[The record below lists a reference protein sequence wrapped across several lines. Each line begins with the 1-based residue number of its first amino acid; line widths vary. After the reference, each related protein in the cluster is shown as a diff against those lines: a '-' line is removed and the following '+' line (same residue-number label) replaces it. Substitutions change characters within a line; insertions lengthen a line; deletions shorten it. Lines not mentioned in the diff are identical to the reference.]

1 MEAPIIPT
9 CRRLVLAAL
18 LVGQAV
24 PAAAIGDAGDL
35 AAYVRARAADGDGR
49 GDLAASDYARALEA
63 APDNAV
69 VAIRSYR
76 AGLKAGD
83 AALVARARAALEKA
97 KVEPGDTALLA
108 LADAVRGG
116 NAAETEAAL
125 DRIGRGP
132 LDFIAAPLR
141 AWTLAESDPKR
152 AMALVDAIPRRSL
165 TGRYVAE
172 ARALLAMAAGQQGAA
187 MMVDALLASAPDDL
201 DLRLNAARLL
211 ARSGDRGRANAL
223 LPNDDPAFDAARKQ
237 LEGRPISTAAF
248 GISRFY
254 TRIAGDLTDPDTA
267 PLAIVLARGAL
278 ALDPGYDS
286 PRIALAKALGNEGAV
301 AAALATLDEIPPDS
315 PWFTAQR
322 IERIALLQRSGRER
336 DALAIAADLARAP
349 GADVAAIQREGDL
362 LMANARFAD
371 AAIAYRR
378 AIDRAGERADWV
390 LYLQAGS
397 ALDRAGRWRD
407 ARPLIEK
414 SVALAPDQ
422 PVALNYLGYGAL
434 ENGGDV
440 EAARKLL
447 EHAAALKPGDESIL
461 DSLGWSYL
469 LGGDVARALPMLE
482 KAASGAPDNAT
493 ISEHLGDAYWLAG
506 RRFEARY
513 AWSAAALLAAEQDRA
528 RIADKIATGLTGR

>member
-1 MEAPIIPT
+1 MVPAM
-9 CRRLVLAAL
+9 
-18 LVGQAV
+18 
-24 PAAAIGDAGDL
+24 PAAAAGDAGDL

-49 GDLAASDYARALEA
+49 GDLAASDYARALNA
-63 APDNAV
+63 APDNV
-69 VAIRSYR
+69 VIAIRSYR
-76 AGLKAGD
+76 AGLQAGD
-83 AALVARARAALEKA
+83 AALVARARAVLEKA
-97 KVEPGDTALLA
+97 NVEPGDTALLA

-116 NAAETEAAL
+116 KDAEVAAAL
-125 DRIGRGP
+125 DRIAHGP

-141 AWTLAESDPKR
+141 AWTLAETDPKR
-152 AMALVDAIPRRSL
+152 ATALIDAIPRRSL
-165 TGRYVAE
+165 TGRYATE
-172 ARALLAMAAGQQGAA
+172 TRALLMLAAGQQSGAMA
-187 MMVDALLASAPDDL
+187 VEALLAGQSDDL
-201 DLRLNAARLL
+201 DLRLSAARLL
-211 ARSGDRGRANAL
+211 ARRGDKAGAMAL
-223 LPNDDPAFDAARKQ
+223 LRQDGPAFNAARKR
-237 LEGRPISTAAF
+237 LGDDKISPASF

-254 TRIAGDLTDPDTA
+254 ARLGGDLIDADTA

-278 ALDPGYDS
+278 ALDPDYDQA
-286 PRIALAKALGNEGAV
+286 RIVLAKALASQDAV
-301 AAALATLDEIPPDS
+301 AAALATLDMIAPDS
-315 PWFTAQR
+315 PWFAVQR
-322 IERIALLQRSGRER
+322 IERIALLQRAGRQR
-336 DALAIAADLARAP
+336 DALAIATDLARGP
-349 GADVAAIQREGDL
+349 GADASAIQREGDL

-371 AAIAYRR
+371 AAAAYRR
-378 AIDRAGERADWV
+378 AIELAGERADWV

-440 EAARKLL
+440 DAARKLL
-447 EHAAALKPGDESIL
+447 ERAAALKPGDESIL

-482 KAASGAPDNAT
+482 RAASGAPDNAT

-513 AWSAAALLAAEQDRA
+513 AWSAAVLLAAEPDRA
-528 RIADKIATGLTGR
+528 RITEKIAAGLSGR